1 MRLWLSGTLLN
12 IAQLPRN
19 WTGQVN
25 EVVNIDQP
33 GAAARCIPRQSSQ
46 MMRLLIRAE
55 LSFHF

>member
-1 MRLWLSGTLLN
+1 MPVTLN

-19 WTGQVN
+19 LTGQVN